1 VQALPSLQL
10 SGVPAAQT
18 PARHASAPLQTLP
31 STHDVPLSTGLFA
44 QPKAGSQLSVVHT
57 FASSQARAVPAV
69 QLPPWQ
75 VSVPLQTLPSLQAV
89 PLSTGRFVQP
99 VTGSQLSAVQTLASL
114 QLSGVPVVQ
123 VPAWHVS
130 APLQTLPS
138 VQDEPFATGVLEHP
152 KTGSHESVV
161 QTFESLQLS
170 AVPPVQEPLWQVSAP
185 LQMLP
190 SGHAVPLSTGA
201 LLQPVTALQVSFVQ
215 TFESLQ
221 LSAVPPV
228 QEPLWQVSSP
238 LQTLLSV
245 HVEPF
250 GRGVLAQ
257 PVSALQL
264 SVVQT
269 LLSLQLSGEPAVQVP
284 AWQVSSP
291 LQTVP
296 SAHGLPLATGFVKH
310 PMIGSQLSVVQTLP
324 SLQFSGVPAVQ
335 EPL

>member
-1 VQALPSLQL
+1 
-10 SGVPAAQT
+10 
-18 PARHASAPLQTLP
+18 
-31 STHDVPLSTGLFA
+31 
-44 QPKAGSQLSVVHT
+44 
-57 FASSQARAVPAV
+57 
-69 QLPPWQ
+69 
-75 VSVPLQTLPSLQAV
+75 
-89 PLSTGRFVQP
+89 
-99 VTGSQLSAVQTLASL
+99 
-114 QLSGVPVVQ
+114 
-123 VPAWHVS
+123 
-130 APLQTLPS
+130 
-138 VQDEPFATGVLEHP
+138 
-152 KTGSHESVV
+152 
-161 QTFESLQLS
+161 
-170 AVPPVQEPLWQVSAP
+170 VQEPLWQVSAP

-324 SLQFSGVPAVQ
+324 SLQPSTVPAVQ
-335 EPL
+335 APLWQVSPPLQRLPSGQGVPLLTGDAVQPKAASQLSAVHALPSLQSSGEPAPHTPLWQLSSPLHTLPSSQEVPFRTGAFAQPEAGPQLSVVQRLPSSQSRAAPAVQAPL